1 MKVFWNKDYTS
12 VNYNFDTTKKSDNI
26 VEIIK
31 SKELDNIKI
40 VDPSETVSKSLVD
53 LLIGN
58 HHDQGYISALVD
70 GKNLNLAES
79 SGFDWDENTYAFAR
93 AHTHGLIA
101 SVKDVITN
109 GGRSGSLSS
118 GLHHARPESGN
129 AFCTINGVALSAFYA
144 VQSGKNVVILD
155 FDAHCGGGTFA
166 HISKFLEENP
176 EYLGKISQVDVSTNW
191 FDSYGFGDEYFVDQ
205 ETPEWA
211 SLMVMSQKTDYIE
224 MIKLGLQ
231 VAETYRNENTV
242 VIYNAGTDP
251 LGYWGIDE
259 LVLAEREKLVSE
271 WIGDTPAVFALAGG
285 YSGKNFDR
293 NDVARTHLLN
303 INEWAWK
310 TSNK

>member
-1 MKVFWNKDYTS
+1 
-12 VNYNFDTTKKSDNI
+12 
-26 VEIIK
+26 
-31 SKELDNIKI
+31 
-40 VDPSETVSKSLVD
+40 
-53 LLIGN
+53 
-58 HHDQGYISALVD
+58 
-70 GKNLNLAES
+70 
-79 SGFDWDENTYAFAR
+79 
-93 AHTHGLIA
+93 
-101 SVKDVITN
+101 
-109 GGRSGSLSS
+109 
-118 GLHHARPESGN
+118 
-129 AFCTINGVALSAFYA
+129 LSAFYA
-144 VQSGKNVVILD
+144 VQSGKKALILD

-166 HISKFLEENP
+166 HISKFYEENP
-176 EYLGKISQVDVSTNW
+176 EHIGKISQVDVSTNW

-231 VAETYRNENTV
+231 VAETYRDENTV